1 MPPVQW
7 QAFIAQFSQFSQF
20 VAAPAPGRHRR
31 VAGRRGAGCRHRP
44 DRAAGATPASHTD
57 TFEGQK
63 MVGDHWSVAGKTAL
77 LVVPCVIVSDECN
90 VLLNRATPLPQRS
103 LPAPCGA
110 GRTIRVSFREA
121 GVDNGSMKTAPG
133 RRRFCIPI
141 VQSVD
146 QKNL

>member
-7 QAFIAQFSQFSQF
+7 QAFIAQFSQFSQFSQF

-90 VLLNRATPLPQRS
+90 VLLNPRHAAAAT
-103 LPAPCGA
+103 
-110 GRTIRVSFREA
+110 I
-121 GVDNGSMKTAPG
+121 TASTV
-133 RRRFCIPI
+133 RRWQDDPRFFP
-141 VQSVD
+141 
-146 QKNL
+146 

>member
-7 QAFIAQFSQFSQF
+7 QAFIAQFAQFSQF

-77 LVVPCVIVSDECN
+77 LVVPSVIVPDECN
-90 VLLNRATPLPQRS
+90 VLLNPRHLDA
-103 LPAPCGA
+103 AA
-110 GRTIRVSFREA
+110 I
-121 GVDNGSMKTAPG
+121 TASAV
-133 RRRFCIPI
+133 RRWHYDPRFFA
-141 VQSVD
+141 
-146 QKNL
+146 